1 MTIRRHKESG
11 REMAMVEYRLDKYF
25 KNMVRARMIPNSPV
39 TLDDIKNSNK
49 IFGPDVPSL
58 KGEMVR
64 QKSKPMVSNY
74 VKIPKEV
81 LQLHKTVLVAAYI
94 MFVNGMEFLIII
106 YRHVKSW

>member
-1 MTIRRHKESG
+1 
-11 REMAMVEYRLDKYF
+11 
-25 KNMVRARMIPNSPV
+25 MIPNCPV
-39 TLDDIKNSNK
+39 NLDYIKNSNK

-106 YRHVKSW
+106 YRHVKFTMVQ